1 VRAAVSQSGDTHEDE
16 SLKPSPEPELIQ
28 AARAGNERAF
38 AQLLGQ
44 VREQVFRWAL
54 IMTADSDDAEDIT
67 QQVSVTLHRKL
78 RLFEQRS
85 SFTTWLYRIV
95 RNTAIESRRRA
106 RFTHEVPLDF
116 DAVPDSLA
124 AATEDRLQQID
135 DADAAALIRAL
146 FTALPARQRE
156 LIELVDTQGYNT
168 VEAAAM
174 MEIEPE
180 TARVHLLRARRTLRT
195 KMLALHPE
203 RFETWPS

>member
-1 VRAAVSQSGDTHEDE
+1 
-16 SLKPSPEPELIQ
+16 
-28 AARAGNERAF
+28 
-38 AQLLGQ
+38 
-44 VREQVFRWAL
+44 VFRWAL
-54 IMTADSDDAEDIT
+54 VMTADSDDAEDIT

-106 RFTHEVPLDF
+106 RFTREVPLDF
-116 DAVPDSLA
+116 DTVQDTLA

-146 FTALPARQRE
+146 FTTLPARQRE